1 MRSGRVILFDLGGVL
16 IENTGEQGL
25 RALLPYELDR
35 QELWDRW
42 LTSDAVKQFER
53 GRITPEIFAAQF
65 VEEWRIELAPAAF
78 IEAFATWPKG
88 LFDGAES
95 LLRKLRVR
103 HHVGCLSNN
112 NPVHWARFPG
122 LPELFD
128 SNFVSHVT
136 GFVKPD
142 PEAFEHAIRELGVKA
157 EAILFLDDLP
167 QNVDAARAAGLK
179 AIQVK
184 AFAEIEPALR
194 AQGLYG

>member
-16 IENTGEQGL
+16 IENTGEQAL
-25 RALLPYELDR
+25 RALLPYEIGR

-42 LTSDAVKQFER
+42 LSSESVKQFER
-53 GRITPEIFAAQF
+53 GRIPPEIFAARF
-65 VEEWRIELAPAAF
+65 VKEWQLELAPAAF

-88 LFDGAES
+88 LYDGAET
-95 LLRKLRVR
+95 LLRNLRAR

-128 SNFVSHVT
+128 SHFLSHVT

-142 PEAFEHAIRELGVKA
+142 PEAFEHVLRELGV
-157 EAILFLDDLP
+157 EAGAICFFDDLL
-167 QNVDAARAAGLK
+167 QNVDAARAVGIK
-179 AIQVK
+179 AIHVK

-194 AQGLYG
+194 AEGLYG

>member
-16 IENTGEQGL
+16 IENTGEQAL
-25 RALLPYELDR
+25 RALLPYELGR

-42 LTSDAVKQFER
+42 LTSNVVKQFER
-53 GRITPEIFAAQF
+53 GRIPAEVFAAQF
-65 VEEWRIELAPAAF
+65 VEEWRLELAPAAF

-88 LFDGAES
+88 LFDGAET
-95 LLRKLRVR
+95 LLRDLRVR
-103 HHVGCLSNN
+103 HHVACLSNN

-128 SNFVSHVT
+128 SSFASHMT

-142 PEAFEHAIRELGVKA
+142 PEAFEHVLRELGVKA
-157 EAILFLDDLP
+157 EAIWFLDDLA
-167 QNVDAARAAGLK
+167 QNVDAARAAGIH
-179 AIQVK
+179 AIHVK

-194 AQGLYG
+194 AEGLYG